1 MAQNTK
7 KQGTPAKPANKP
19 ANNKTAAPADD
30 LDDLDVDVDED
41 EEGDGDD
48 ASESSEANGKG
59 ASWKETMK
67 LPPAKRVAVRL
78 SNLVDRTQHQ
88 LDAMKSW
95 TGEEQERARG
105 IVEQV
110 QQGLKDAA
118 EVLAKI
124 PDDWRPV
131 RRAGGGGGTSTK
143 NVELA
148 PGTVIRITD
157 KRVPEYDG
165 VLEADQM
172 KGIKVVEVRGNKV
185 VAITPDG
192 TRAMFARG
200 HVCLDTTAA
209 A

>member
-7 KQGTPAKPANKP
+7 KQGTPAKPANKA
-19 ANNKTAAPADD
+19 ANTKPSTDD

-41 EEGDGDD
+41 EEDNEVETADDGDG
-48 ASESSEANGKG
+48 ESNGKS

-78 SNLVDRTQHQ
+78 GNLVDRVQHQ

-95 TGEEQERARG
+95 TGEQQEAARA

-110 QQGLKDAA
+110 QQGLKDGA
-118 EVLAKI
+118 EALAKI
-124 PDDWRPV
+124 PDDWRPA
-131 RRAGGGGGTSTK
+131 RAKGAGGGSSSK
-143 NVELA
+143 NVELKE
-148 PGTVIRITD
+148 GTLIRITD

-165 VLEADQM
+165 VLESDQM

-192 TRAMFARG
+192 TKAMFARG

-209 A
+209 V